1 MRPRKK
7 LNRYQR
13 SVRCVARAAR
23 QLADRLGGDGYQDSE
38 FKAFCLEA
46 ACELYRIRS
55 YELQRARDRQ
65 HEREMAML
73 RDGDKSTEVETVE

>member
-7 LNRYQR
+7 TSRYQR
-13 SVRCVARAAR
+13 SVKSVARAAR
-23 QLADRLGGDGYQDSE
+23 QLADKLGSGYEDSD
-38 FKAFCLEA
+38 FRAFCLEA

-73 RDGDKSTEVETVE
+73 DDDDEPTEVETDA

>member
-1 MRPRKK
+1 MRRKK
-7 LNRYQR
+7 SRYQR
-13 SVRCVARAAR
+13 SVTSVARAAR
-23 QLADRLGGDGYQDSE
+23 QLADKLSSGYEDSD
-38 FKAFCLEA
+38 FRAFCLEA

-73 RDGDKSTEVETVE
+73 DDDDEPTEVETDA

>member
-1 MRPRKK
+1 MRRKK
-7 LNRYQR
+7 SRYQR
-13 SVRCVARAAR
+13 SVTSVARAAR
-23 QLADRLGGDGYQDSE
+23 QLADRLGGYGYQDSE
-38 FKAFCLEA
+38 FTACCLEA